1 MSRLENLLEKV
12 RCSTAR
18 AQDHWEEEGPSF
30 QQVPWDEVVAL
41 CIDHKLKDWQPPDS
55 PVCDGEMTI
64 GLSTLSAL
72 VKAYSNTLGDI
83 FHTKNK
89 CSSLC

>member
-1 MSRLENLLEKV
+1 MSRLENLLERV
-12 RCSTAR
+12 RCSTAG

-64 GLSTLSAL
+64 GLSAL
-72 VKAYSNTLGDI
+72 LKAYFSILGDI
-83 FHTKNK
+83 SRTKDK